1 MRKQNS
7 RTVDKEG
14 VVWKCADFGAVFVSL
29 SPIQPQN
36 LHASAQLLPYKLSCP
51 APPPYTSNN
60 TSVSQIAGQW
70 IRKELCGSAQILG
83 LSSSPSPASN
93 PKICTLPHNSF
104 LINCPVPPPPYTSN
118 NTSFSQIAGQWIRK
132 ELCGSAQILGLSSS
146 PSPTSNPKICT
157 LPHNSI
163 LINCP
168 VPHHHRTRPT
178 PLPPTTCH
186 ESFGWRRSHFFW
198 HFSSLTAVY
207 FVLLLFQD

>member
-51 APPPYTSNN
+51 APPPYTSN
-60 TSVSQIAGQW
+60 
-70 IRKELCGSAQILG
+70 K
-83 LSSSPSPASN
+83 
-93 PKICTLPHNSF
+93 
-104 LINCPVPPPPYTSN
+104 
-118 NTSFSQIAGQWIRK
+118 TSFSQIAGQWIRK
-132 ELCGSAQILGLSSS
+132 ELCGSAHILGLSSS

-186 ESFGWRRSHFFW
+186 ESFGWRRSHFFGI
-198 HFSSLTAVY
+198 S
-207 FVLLLFQD
+207 VL